1 MVLEILTTSW
11 QATAFRIGPRKTR
24 SPPGWSLNFVACK
37 PVVKTASSP
46 GNSTQWAKRANFTDY
61 GRFLAQQIEIRS
73 IEAVECNTTN
83 QHFLPGLP
91 NFMDRTNKTNL
102 QSIYNRVTTL
112 AKQRL
117 AGLSRNT
124 ELDYCDVH
132 GQMVR
137 KQRRNRVFPWRYASW
152 HHFDPRRSR
161 LQSCLKL
168 PGPNHSSAI

>member
-11 QATAFRIGPRKTR
+11 QATAFRIGPRKTW

-46 GNSTQWAKRANFTDY
+46 GNSTQWAKRANFTDC

-124 ELDYCDVH
+124 ELDYCESFTAKWYESNDEIEFFRGVTPLGTVSIH
-132 GQMVR
+132 GDR
-137 KQRRNRVFPWRYASW
+137 GSKA
-152 HHFDPRRSR
+152 
-161 LQSCLKL
+161 
-168 PGPNHSSAI
+168 A